1 MLAAVGLYGVMSSLV
16 SQRMREFGLRMAVGA
31 SSGDILRRVL
41 GNAAKLVGIGTG
53 IGLLAALVLTRL
65 IASLL
70 YGVKPFAAATFGF
83 VSAFLAAVG
92 LLASYVPASRAGK
105 ADPNQCLR
113 YE

>member
-1 MLAAVGLYGVMSSLV
+1 
-16 SQRMREFGLRMAVGA
+16 
-31 SSGDILRRVL
+31 
-41 GNAAKLVGIGTG
+41 
-53 IGLLAALVLTRL
+53 LAALLLTRL

-70 YGVKPFAAATFGF
+70 YGVKPFDAATFGF

-92 LLASYVPASRAGK
+92 LLASYVPARRAGK